1 LKVEGDPTEGALLVL
16 AGKAGVERDA
26 LVAAHP
32 EIGEVPFSSER
43 KLMATFHEKPDG
55 GKVAYVKG
63 APRTVANLCT
73 QELTREGPPTPLDES
88 RRADL
93 LERNMELGREGLRVL
108 ALAQRDVPTGDDLG
122 EKVLAELTFV
132 GFVGIEDPP
141 AAGVEETIREFAKAG
156 IRTVMITGDQRVTA
170 EAIGKRLGLA
180 PEGSETLEGSALAG
194 MDEAEL
200 TRRIERTTIFS
211 RIAPADKLRIVEAF
225 QRRGDIVAMLGD
237 GVNDAPAL
245 KRANIGVA
253 MGGRGTDVAKETA
266 GVVLQDDRFETI
278 GVAVK
283 EGRVVFD
290 NVRKFVLY
298 LFSCNLSEVLV
309 ILSAS
314 LAGLPMPLLP
324 LQILWLNLVTD
335 VFPAL
340 ALAVEP
346 AEGDVMSRPP
356 RPPDAAIL
364 SRPFLTTIVFYG
376 LGLTAVTL
384 AAYLFVLRGEGGV
397 ESATTV
403 AFMTLALAQ
412 LFHVFNARSPAPVI
426 FSRRLF
432 ANRWVWVAVALTIG
446 LQLTALH
453 LPPLARA
460 LGTAPLS
467 ADEWLVVGVAATTP
481 LLVAQVVKRVRRSAP
496 SSY

>member
-1 LKVEGDPTEGALLVL
+1 
-16 AGKAGVERDA
+16 
-26 LVAAHP
+26 
-32 EIGEVPFSSER
+32 
-43 KLMATFHEKPDG
+43 M
-55 GKVAYVKG
+55 
-63 APRTVANLCT
+63 
-73 QELTREGPPTPLDES
+73 
-88 RRADL
+88 
-93 LERNMELGREGLRVL
+93 
-108 ALAQRDVPTGDDLG
+108 DD
-122 EKVLAELTFV
+122 
-132 GFVGIEDPP
+132 
-141 AAGVEETIREFAKAG
+141 
-156 IRTVMITGDQRVTA
+156 
-170 EAIGKRLGLA
+170 
-180 PEGSETLEGSALAG
+180 
-194 MDEAEL
+194 AEL
-200 TRRIERTTIFS
+200 TRRLERTQIFS

-225 QRRGDIVAMLGD
+225 QRRGDVVAMLGD

-278 GVAVK
+278 GVAVR

-298 LFSCNLSEVLV
+298 LFSCNLTEVLA
-309 ILSAS
+309 ILFAS

-346 AEGDVMSRPP
+346 AEDDVMNRPP

-364 SRPFLTTIVFYG
+364 SRPFLTTIVLYA
-376 LGLTAVTL
+376 LGMTATTL
-384 AAYLFVLRGEGGV
+384 AAYVLVLRDEGAP

-403 AFMTLALAQ
+403 AFMTIALAQ
-412 LFHVFNARSPAPVI
+412 LFHVFNARSRAPVL

-432 ANRWVWVAVALTIG
+432 ANRWVWLAIALTIG

-460 LGTAPLS
+460 LGTGPL
-467 ADEWLVVGVAATTP
+467 ATDEWLVVGIAATAP
-481 LLVAQVVKRVRRSAP
+481 LIVAQVVKRVRSPGPASA
-496 SSY
+496 